1 MPDKLKKTKHKG
13 GRPSVPKQTENE
25 KKCLVYYEDYKSA
38 GYAALQLNLNRQTVE
53 KYYQKF
59 RAKEIEETNEEFIK
73 RQHVTKIMVVT
84 KMDLMIGKAQA
95 QIKRFETLLGET
107 GDVSPEGINIER
119 LLQKSIT
126 DMTALEQQK
135 AELEMTPTLD
145 LHIAAEIEKKYAKFN
160 EENSIVK

>member
-1 MPDKLKKTKHKG
+1 M
-13 GRPSVPKQTENE
+13 
-25 KKCLVYYEDYKSA
+25 VYYEDYKSA
-38 GYAALQLNLNRQTVE
+38 GYAAEQLGLNRHTVE

-59 RAKEIEETNEEFIK
+59 RSKEIEESNAEFIK

-84 KMDLMIGKAQA
+84 KMDKMIAESQA
-95 QIKRFETLLGET
+95 QIDRFKSLLTEA
-107 GDVSPEGINIER
+107 DASPEGINFER

-160 EENSIVK
+160 EEDSITK